1 MFENEN
7 KGRTN
12 EMERDKPLATGAV
25 MFVNI
30 FAFIVFT
37 LYVQGARSQCQPRD
51 YGKGSV
57 VCVCN
62 ATYCDYL
69 GEVSPVPQGQ
79 ILVFESNK
87 AGLRFSKTTGSA
99 DEQSG
104 DPQSHD
110 DTVTIV
116 VDTSKT
122 YQKIYGFGGAFT
134 DAAGINIKSLPK
146 NMQEDIIQ
154 SYYTDKGLSYN
165 IGRVPMASCDFSVR
179 QYTYADTPGDF
190 GLANFSLATE
200 DYELKIPLI
209 KRALNVSKNAVW
221 MFASPWS
228 GPAWMKTNG
237 KLYHGG
243 FLIGHPGGPYYK
255 TWANYFVRFLQE
267 YERNGIHF
275 WGLTAEN
282 EPTAGFDPTYPF
294 QSLGFTPALQR
305 DFIKFDLG
313 PALEKAGY
321 GPDKIALMI
330 LDDMRAFLPLWA
342 NLVLKDKDAA
352 KYIAGV
358 AVHWYL
364 DSVTD
369 PARLDETH
377 DAFPDKFILATE
389 ACMGDKPWIKE
400 KVQLGSW
407 DRAENYSH
415 DILQDLQHWVTGW
428 VDWNLALDKQG
439 GPNWVKN
446 FVDSPIIVDAE
457 AREFYKQPMYYA
469 LAHFTKFL
477 PRGSMRVASRQ
488 DSGDGSDLEFGA
500 FKTPEGATVAIVLN
514 PTSSESNIQLKD
526 ASRGTTYKKTI
537 TPRSI
542 YTFVWW

>member
-1 MFENEN
+1 M
-7 KGRTN
+7 
-12 EMERDKPLATGAV
+12 AAGALTSV
-25 MFVNI
+25 ALLSLVVLVVSI
-30 FAFIVFT
+30 
-37 LYVQGARSQCQPRD
+37 QGARSQCQPRD

-62 ATYCDYL
+62 TTYCDYL
-69 GEVSPVPQGQ
+69 GEVMPAPQGQ
-79 ILVFESNK
+79 ILVYESNK
-87 AGLRFSKTTGSA
+87 AGLRFAKTTGYFDA
-99 DEQSG
+99 PSG
-104 DPQSHD
+104 ISHSCD
-110 DTVTIV
+110 DTVTIA

-122 YQKIYGFGGAFT
+122 YQRIYGFGGAFT

-146 NMQEDIIQ
+146 NMQEDIIH

-190 GLANFSLATE
+190 ALANFSLATE

-228 GPAWMKTNG
+228 APAWMKTNG

-243 FLIGHPGGPYYK
+243 FLIGHPGGQYYK

-267 YERNGIHF
+267 YERNGIQF

-321 GPDKIALMI
+321 GPDKVALMI
-330 LDDMRAFLPLWA
+330 LDDMRTFLPLWA
-342 NLVLKDKDAA
+342 KMVLREKDAA
-352 KYIAGV
+352 KYIAGI
-358 AVHWYL
+358 AVHWYM

-369 PARLDETH
+369 PDRLDETH
-377 DAFPDKFILATE
+377 DAFPDTFILATE

-415 DILQDLQHWVTGW
+415 DILEDLQHWVTGW

-439 GPNWVKN
+439 GPNWVQN
-446 FVDSPIIVDAE
+446 FVDSPIIVDTE

-477 PRGSMRVASRQ
+477 PRGSMRVASSQ
-488 DSGDGSDLEFGA
+488 DSGDGSGLEFGA
-500 FKTPEGATVAIVLN
+500 FKTPDGATVAVLLN
-514 PTSSESNIQLKD
+514 PTSSEHSVQLKD
-526 ASRGTTYKKTI
+526 VSKGSTYNKTI

-542 YTFVWW
+542 NTFVWW

>member
-1 MFENEN
+1 MQRNNLF
-7 KGRTN
+7 T
-12 EMERDKPLATGAV
+12 TGKRMSV
-25 MFVNI
+25 KLV
-30 FAFIVFT
+30 AFIVFFSFVEGT
-37 LYVQGARSQCQPRD
+37 WSQCQPRD

-69 GEVSPVPQGQ
+69 GEVSQVPQGQ

-87 AGLRFSKTTGSA
+87 AGLRFSKTTGTFN
-99 DEQSG
+99 EQSG
-104 DPQSHD
+104 NSQSHD
-110 DTVTIV
+110 DTVTIII
-116 VDTSKT
+116 DTSKT

-146 NMQEDIIQ
+146 NMQEDIIR
-154 SYYTDKGLSYN
+154 SYYTDEGLSYN

-179 QYTYADTPGDF
+179 QYTYADSPGDF
-190 GLANFSLATE
+190 ALANFSLATE

-209 KRALNVSKNAVW
+209 KRALNVSKNAIW

-228 GPAWMKTNG
+228 APAWMKTNG

-255 TWANYFVRFLQE
+255 TWANYFVRFFQE
-267 YERNGIHF
+267 YERNGIKF

-282 EPTAGFDPTYPF
+282 EPTAGFVPTYPF

-330 LDDMRAFLPLWA
+330 LDDMRVFLPIWA

-369 PARLDETH
+369 AARLDETH

-415 DILQDLQHWVTGW
+415 DILEDLQHWVTGW
-428 VDWNLALDKQG
+428 VDWNLALDKEG

-446 FVDSPIIVDAE
+446 FVDSPIIVDAD

-477 PRGSMRVASRQ
+477 PRGSMRVASRR
-488 DSGDGSDLEFGA
+488 DSGDENGLEFGA
-500 FKTPEGATVAIVLN
+500 FKTPQGATVAIVLN
-514 PTSSESNIQLKD
+514 PTGSERDIQLKD
-526 ASRGTTYKKTI
+526 ASSGTTYKKTI

-542 YTFVWW
+542 NTFVWW

>member
-1 MFENEN
+1 MQRNNLFTTR
-7 KGRTN
+7 KR
-12 EMERDKPLATGAV
+12 MSVKLV
-25 MFVNI
+25 
-30 FAFIVFT
+30 AFIVFFS
-37 LYVQGARSQCQPRD
+37 YVEGTWSQCQPRD

-69 GEVSPVPQGQ
+69 GEVSQIPQGQ

-87 AGLRFSKTTGSA
+87 AGLRFSKTTGTFN
-99 DEQSG
+99 EQSG
-104 DPQSHD
+104 KSQSHD

-116 VDTSKT
+116 IDASKT

-146 NMQEDIIQ
+146 NMQEDIIR
-154 SYYTDKGLSYN
+154 SYYTDEGLSYN

-179 QYTYADTPGDF
+179 QYTYADSPGDF
-190 GLANFSLATE
+190 ALANFSLATE

-209 KRALNVSKNAVW
+209 KRALNVSKNAIW

-228 GPAWMKTNG
+228 APAWMKTNG

-255 TWANYFVRFLQE
+255 AWANYFVRFFQE
-267 YERNGIHF
+267 YERNGIKF

-282 EPTAGFDPTYPF
+282 EPTAGFVPTYPF

-321 GPDKIALMI
+321 GADKIALMI
-330 LDDMRAFLPLWA
+330 LDDMRVFLPIWA

-369 PARLDETH
+369 AARLDETH

-415 DILQDLQHWVTGW
+415 DILEDLQHWVTGW
-428 VDWNLALDKQG
+428 VDWNLALDKEG

-446 FVDSPIIVDAE
+446 FVDSPIIVDAD

-477 PRGSMRVASRQ
+477 PRGSVRVASRR
-488 DSGDGSDLEFGA
+488 DSGDENGLEFGA
-500 FKTPEGATVAIVLN
+500 FKTPQGATVAIVLN
-514 PTSSESNIQLKD
+514 PTGSERDIQLKD
-526 ASRGTTYKKTI
+526 ASSGTTYKKTI

-542 YTFVWW
+542 NTFVWW